1 LNKLSQS
8 CKLGADQ
15 EKKRPALNCLGRYEQ
30 QVHLK
35 DDSMNISHRSTLV
48 QSNRK
53 LHRTTSHVYQTLL
66 GYCHNNKVTCFPSIR
81 DIVEMTNLGERC
93 VQKQI
98 RKLELENLV
107 KTTPQTMPSGRKTT
121 NLYTLVG
128 LKEIQESGL
137 VNTRR
142 GEPRFG
148 TEALPLRGSI
158 KNTYGARGGR
168 SGKKKSPKALILCD
182 LEQSDPEDQSQNK
195 AANAPAVVA
204 QTEEVIA
211 PVVVSQTEEVI
222 APVVVSQTEEV
233 IAPAVVAQTEEV
245 IAPAVVSQTE
255 EAIAP
260 VVVAQTETAIA
271 PAVVAKS
278 QNKASV
284 RFEGPLTT
292 RKIVEIYNLYTRQGW
307 IRRCCDSFFTFV
319 ANCSM
324 AKRLRKRNVYG
335 HLTWVYKNKLDRKLI
350 TAKDEELAR
359 KEIKSIH
366 ENGLMPDLMEPQPLL
381 RLDQSPAPQASAP
394 PPPPARTGSRP
405 AMDWPDRNFPETGKE
420 LFLQKYVRGRR
431 VTHVHPKWLEKLNC
445 WIVKCRMVDGKMQ
458 YETHPLTEDGWYEVC
473 SYSEIVRLLN
483 EQGVRISQADFI
495 QGLIDANSVLK

>member
-1 LNKLSQS
+1 MT
-8 CKLGADQ
+8 KLGA
-15 EKKRPALNCLGRYEQ
+15 
-30 QVHLK
+30 
-35 DDSMNISHRSTLV
+35 
-48 QSNRK
+48 
-53 LHRTTSHVYQTLL
+53 
-66 GYCHNNKVTCFPSIR
+66 
-81 DIVEMTNLGERC
+81 RC
-93 VQKQI
+93 VQKQL
-98 RKLELENLV
+98 RKLELENLIQ
-107 KTTPQTMPSGRKTT
+107 TTPQTMPSGRKTS

-137 VNTRR
+137 VNKRR

-148 TEALPLRGSI
+148 SEALPLRGSI
-158 KNTYGARGGR
+158 KNTYGAKGGR
-168 SGKKKSPKALILCD
+168 SNGKKSPKALILCD
-182 LEQSDPEDQSQNK
+182 LEQSNPEDQDQNK
-195 AANAPAVVA
+195 AANAPAVVV

-211 PVVVSQTEEVI
+211 PTVVAQTEEAIAPVVVVQTEEVI
-222 APVVVSQTEEV
+222 APTVVVQTEEAITPAVVARTEEV
-233 IAPAVVAQTEEV
+233 IAPAVVAKT
-245 IAPAVVSQTE
+245 
-255 EAIAP
+255 
-260 VVVAQTETAIA
+260 
-271 PAVVAKS
+271 

-359 KEIKSIH
+359 KELKCIQ

-381 RLDQSPAPQASAP
+381 RLDQSPAPQPP

-405 AMDWPDRNFPETGKE
+405 AMDWPDRNFPETEKE
-420 LFLQKYVRGRR
+420 LFLQKYVSGQR

-445 WIVKCRMVDGKMQ
+445 WIVKRRMVDGKVQ
-458 YETHPLTEDGWYEVC
+458 YETHPLTEDGWYKVC
-473 SYSEIVRLLN
+473 SYSEIMPLLN

-495 QGLIDANSVLK
+495 QGLKTPEIGAT

>member
-1 LNKLSQS
+1 MT
-8 CKLGADQ
+8 KLGA
-15 EKKRPALNCLGRYEQ
+15 
-30 QVHLK
+30 
-35 DDSMNISHRSTLV
+35 
-48 QSNRK
+48 
-53 LHRTTSHVYQTLL
+53 
-66 GYCHNNKVTCFPSIR
+66 
-81 DIVEMTNLGERC
+81 RC
-93 VQKQI
+93 IQKQI
-98 RKLELENLV
+98 RKLELENLIQ
-107 KTTPQTMPSGRKTT
+107 TTPQTMPSGRKTS

-137 VNTRR
+137 VNKRR

-148 TEALPLRGSI
+148 SEALPLRGSI
-158 KNTYGARGGR
+158 KNTYGAKGGR
-168 SGKKKSPKALILCD
+168 SNGKKSPKALILCD
-182 LEQSDPEDQSQNK
+182 LEQSNPENQDQNK

-211 PVVVSQTEEVI
+211 P
-222 APVVVSQTEEV
+222 
-233 IAPAVVAQTEEV
+233 AVVA
-245 IAPAVVSQTE
+245 QTE

-260 VVVAQTETAIA
+260 VVVVQTEEVNAPTVVAQTEEAIAPAVVVQTEEAIAPTVVAQTEEPIASVVVAQTEEAIA
-271 PAVVAKS
+271 PAVVAKT

-359 KEIKSIH
+359 KELKCIQ

-394 PPPPARTGSRP
+394 PAPPARTGSRP
-405 AMDWPDRNFPETGKE
+405 AMDWPDRNFPETEKE

-483 EQGVRISQADFI
+483 EQGERISQADFI
-495 QGLIDANSVLK
+495 QGLIDATSVFT

>member
-1 LNKLSQS
+1 
-8 CKLGADQ
+8 
-15 EKKRPALNCLGRYEQ
+15 
-30 QVHLK
+30 
-35 DDSMNISHRSTLV
+35 
-48 QSNRK
+48 
-53 LHRTTSHVYQTLL
+53 
-66 GYCHNNKVTCFPSIR
+66 
-81 DIVEMTNLGERC
+81 MTKLGERC
-93 VQKQI
+93 VQIQI

-107 KTTPQTMPSGRKTT
+107 KTTPQTMPNGRKTT

-128 LKEIQESGL
+128 LKEIQESGP
-137 VNTRR
+137 VNRRR
-142 GEPRFG
+142 GERRFG
-148 TEALPLRGSI
+148 SEALPLRGSI
-158 KNTYGARGGR
+158 KNTYGAKGGR
-168 SGKKKSPKALILCD
+168 SNEKKSPKALILCD

-195 AANAPAVVA
+195 AANAPAVVV

-211 PVVVSQTEEVI
+211 PVVVVQTEEVI
-222 APVVVSQTEEV
+222 APVVVVQTEEV
-233 IAPAVVAQTEEV
+233 IAPAVVAQTEEP
-245 IAPAVVSQTE
+245 IAPAVVVQTE
-255 EAIAP
+255 EVIAP
-260 VVVAQTETAIA
+260 VVVAKIQ
-271 PAVVAKS
+271 S

-359 KEIKSIH
+359 KELKCIH
-366 ENGLMPDLMEPQPLL
+366 ENGLMPDFMEPQPAL
-381 RLDQSPAPQASAP
+381 RAQSPPPQTPA

-420 LFLQKYVRGRR
+420 LFLQKYVSGQR
-431 VTHVHPKWLEKLNC
+431 VTHVHPKWMEKLSC

-458 YETHPLTEDGWYEVC
+458 YETHPLTEDGWYKVC
-473 SYSEIVRLLN
+473 SYSEIVPLLN

-495 QGLIDANSVLK
+495 QGLKTPEIGAT

>member
-1 LNKLSQS
+1 MT
-8 CKLGADQ
+8 KLGA
-15 EKKRPALNCLGRYEQ
+15 
-30 QVHLK
+30 
-35 DDSMNISHRSTLV
+35 
-48 QSNRK
+48 
-53 LHRTTSHVYQTLL
+53 
-66 GYCHNNKVTCFPSIR
+66 
-81 DIVEMTNLGERC
+81 RC
-93 VQKQI
+93 IQKQI
-98 RKLELENLV
+98 RKLELENLIQ
-107 KTTPQTMPSGRKTT
+107 TTPQTMPSGRKTS

-137 VNTRR
+137 VNKRR

-148 TEALPLRGSI
+148 SEALPLRGSI
-158 KNTYGARGGR
+158 KNTYGAKGGR
-168 SGKKKSPKALILCD
+168 SNGKKSPKALILCD
-182 LEQSDPEDQSQNK
+182 LEQSNPENQDQNK

-211 PVVVSQTEEVI
+211 P
-222 APVVVSQTEEV
+222 
-233 IAPAVVAQTEEV
+233 AVVA
-245 IAPAVVSQTE
+245 QTE

-260 VVVAQTETAIA
+260 VVVVQTEEVIAPTVVAQTEEAIAPAVVVQTEEAIAPTVVAQTEEPIASVVVAQTEEAIA
-271 PAVVAKS
+271 PAVVAKT

-359 KEIKSIH
+359 KELKCIQ

-394 PPPPARTGSRP
+394 PAPPARTGSRP
-405 AMDWPDRNFPETGKE
+405 AMDWPDRNFPETEKE

-483 EQGVRISQADFI
+483 EQGERISQADFI
-495 QGLIDANSVLK
+495 QGLKTPEIGAT

>member
-1 LNKLSQS
+1 
-8 CKLGADQ
+8 
-15 EKKRPALNCLGRYEQ
+15 
-30 QVHLK
+30 
-35 DDSMNISHRSTLV
+35 
-48 QSNRK
+48 
-53 LHRTTSHVYQTLL
+53 
-66 GYCHNNKVTCFPSIR
+66 
-81 DIVEMTNLGERC
+81 MTNLGERC

-195 AANAPAVVA
+195 AANAPAVV
-204 QTEEVIA
+204 
-211 PVVVSQTEEVI
+211 
-222 APVVVSQTEEV
+222 SQTEEV

-245 IAPAVVSQTE
+245 IAPAVVAQTEEVIVPVVVVQTEEAIAPAVVSQTE

-260 VVVAQTETAIA
+260 VVVVQTEEAIA

-445 WIVKCRMVDGKMQ
+445 WIVKRRMVDGKVQ

>member
-1 LNKLSQS
+1 MT
-8 CKLGADQ
+8 KLGA
-15 EKKRPALNCLGRYEQ
+15 
-30 QVHLK
+30 
-35 DDSMNISHRSTLV
+35 
-48 QSNRK
+48 
-53 LHRTTSHVYQTLL
+53 
-66 GYCHNNKVTCFPSIR
+66 
-81 DIVEMTNLGERC
+81 RC
-93 VQKQI
+93 VQKQL
-98 RKLELENLV
+98 RKLELENLIQ
-107 KTTPQTMPSGRKTT
+107 TTPQTMPSGRKTS

-137 VNTRR
+137 VNKRR

-148 TEALPLRGSI
+148 SEALPLRGSI
-158 KNTYGARGGR
+158 KNTYGAKGGR
-168 SGKKKSPKALILCD
+168 SNGKKSPKALILCD
-182 LEQSDPEDQSQNK
+182 LEQSNPEDQDQNK
-195 AANAPAVVA
+195 AANAPAVVV

-211 PVVVSQTEEVI
+211 PTVVAQTEEAIAPVVVVQTEEVI
-222 APVVVSQTEEV
+222 APTVVVQTEEAITPAVVARTEEV
-233 IAPAVVAQTEEV
+233 IAPAVVAKT
-245 IAPAVVSQTE
+245 
-255 EAIAP
+255 
-260 VVVAQTETAIA
+260 
-271 PAVVAKS
+271 

-359 KEIKSIH
+359 KELKCIQ

-381 RLDQSPAPQASAP
+381 RLDQSPAPQP

-405 AMDWPDRNFPETGKE
+405 AMDWPDRNFPETEKE
-420 LFLQKYVRGRR
+420 LFLQKYVSGQR

-445 WIVKCRMVDGKMQ
+445 WIVKRRMVDGKVQ
-458 YETHPLTEDGWYEVC
+458 YETHPLTEDGWYKVC
-473 SYSEIVRLLN
+473 SYSEIMPLLN

-495 QGLIDANSVLK
+495 QGLKTPEIGAT

>member
-1 LNKLSQS
+1 
-8 CKLGADQ
+8 
-15 EKKRPALNCLGRYEQ
+15 
-30 QVHLK
+30 
-35 DDSMNISHRSTLV
+35 MNISHRSTLV
-48 QSNRK
+48 QSNPR

-81 DIVEMTNLGERC
+81 DIVEMTKLGARC
-93 VQKQI
+93 IQKQI
-98 RKLELENLV
+98 RKLELENLIQ
-107 KTTPQTMPSGRKTT
+107 TTPQTMPSGRKTS

-137 VNTRR
+137 VNKRR

-148 TEALPLRGSI
+148 SEALPLRGSI
-158 KNTYGARGGR
+158 KNTYGAKGGR
-168 SGKKKSPKALILCD
+168 SNGKKSPKALILCD
-182 LEQSDPEDQSQNK
+182 LEQSNPENQDQNK

-204 QTEEVIA
+204 KT
-211 PVVVSQTEEVI
+211 
-222 APVVVSQTEEV
+222 
-233 IAPAVVAQTEEV
+233 
-245 IAPAVVSQTE
+245 
-255 EAIAP
+255 
-260 VVVAQTETAIA
+260 
-271 PAVVAKS
+271 

-359 KEIKSIH
+359 KELKCIQ

-394 PPPPARTGSRP
+394 PAPPARTGSRP
-405 AMDWPDRNFPETGKE
+405 AMDWPDRNFPETEKE

-483 EQGVRISQADFI
+483 EQGERISQADFI
-495 QGLIDANSVLK
+495 QGLKTPEIGAT

>member
-1 LNKLSQS
+1 MT
-8 CKLGADQ
+8 KLGA
-15 EKKRPALNCLGRYEQ
+15 
-30 QVHLK
+30 
-35 DDSMNISHRSTLV
+35 
-48 QSNRK
+48 
-53 LHRTTSHVYQTLL
+53 
-66 GYCHNNKVTCFPSIR
+66 
-81 DIVEMTNLGERC
+81 RC
-93 VQKQI
+93 IQKQI
-98 RKLELENLV
+98 RKLELENLIQ
-107 KTTPQTMPSGRKTT
+107 TTPQTMPSGRKTS

-137 VNTRR
+137 VNKRR

-148 TEALPLRGSI
+148 SEALPLRGSI
-158 KNTYGARGGR
+158 KNTYGAKGGR
-168 SGKKKSPKALILCD
+168 SNGKKSPKALILCD
-182 LEQSDPEDQSQNK
+182 LEQSNPENQDQNK

-211 PVVVSQTEEVI
+211 P
-222 APVVVSQTEEV
+222 
-233 IAPAVVAQTEEV
+233 AVVA
-245 IAPAVVSQTE
+245 QTE

-260 VVVAQTETAIA
+260 VVVVQTEEVIAPTVVAQTEEAIAPAVVVQTEEAIAPTVVAQTEEPIASVVVAQTEEAIA
-271 PAVVAKS
+271 PAVVAKT

-359 KEIKSIH
+359 KELKCIQ

-394 PPPPARTGSRP
+394 PAPPARTGSRP
-405 AMDWPDRNFPETGKE
+405 AMDWPDRNFPETEKE

-483 EQGVRISQADFI
+483 EQGERISQADFI
-495 QGLIDANSVLK
+495 QGLIDATSVFT

>member
-1 LNKLSQS
+1 
-8 CKLGADQ
+8 
-15 EKKRPALNCLGRYEQ
+15 
-30 QVHLK
+30 
-35 DDSMNISHRSTLV
+35 
-48 QSNRK
+48 
-53 LHRTTSHVYQTLL
+53 
-66 GYCHNNKVTCFPSIR
+66 
-81 DIVEMTNLGERC
+81 MTNLGERC

-195 AANAPAVVA
+195 AANAPAVV
-204 QTEEVIA
+204 V
-211 PVVVSQTEEVI
+211 
-222 APVVVSQTEEV
+222 
-233 IAPAVVAQTEEV
+233 
-245 IAPAVVSQTE
+245 QTE

-260 VVVAQTETAIA
+260 VVVAQTEEPIASVVVAQTEEAIA

>member
-1 LNKLSQS
+1 MSSIPIRTCLINSDLKSTT
-8 CKLGADQ
+8 KAILGA
-15 EKKRPALNCLGRYEQ
+15 
-30 QVHLK
+30 
-35 DDSMNISHRSTLV
+35 
-48 QSNRK
+48 
-53 LHRTTSHVYQTLL
+53 LL
-66 GYCHNNKVTCFPSIR
+66 SYCHNNKDCCWPSVR
-81 DIVEMTNLGERC
+81 DISQVWGYAESTIRKHIRILEKLKFIETTKGNKSRKSNNYKFLKLNS
-93 VQKQI
+93 VQKDPNAT
-98 RKLELENLV
+98 RRESSKPEGL
-107 KTTPQTMPSGRKTT
+107 
-121 NLYTLVG
+121 
-128 LKEIQESGL
+128 LKEH
-137 VNTRR
+137 
-142 GEPRFG
+142 
-148 TEALPLRGSI
+148 
-158 KNTYGARGGR
+158 NTYGATGGR
-168 SGKKKSPKALILCD
+168 FDKKNPHKPLILCD
-182 LEQSDPEDQSQNK
+182 LDQSNPEDQSQNK
-195 AANAPAVVA
+195 AA
-204 QTEEVIA
+204 IA
-211 PVVVSQTEEVI
+211 PVVVVQTEE
-222 APVVVSQTEEV
+222 A
-233 IAPAVVAQTEEV
+233 IAPAVVAQTEEP
-245 IAPAVVSQTE
+245 IAPVVVAQTE
-255 EAIAP
+255 EPIAP

-359 KEIKSIH
+359 KEIKCIQN
-366 ENGLMPDLMEPQPLL
+366 NGLMPDLMEPQPLL

-405 AMDWPDRNFPETGKE
+405 AMDWPDRNFPETEKE

-431 VTHVHPKWLEKLNC
+431 VTHVHPKWMDKLNC

-473 SYSEIVRLLN
+473 PYSEIVRLLN

-495 QGLIDANSVLK
+495 QGLIDANSVLP

>member
-1 LNKLSQS
+1 MLLS
-8 CKLGADQ
+8 
-15 EKKRPALNCLGRYEQ
+15 
-30 QVHLK
+30 
-35 DDSMNISHRSTLV
+35 
-48 QSNRK
+48 
-53 LHRTTSHVYQTLL
+53 
-66 GYCHNNKVTCFPSIR
+66 YCHNEKVTCFPSIR
-81 DIVEMTNLGERC
+81 DIAELTKLGERC
-93 VQKQI
+93 VQKQL
-98 RKLELENLV
+98 RKLELEKLV
-107 KTTPQTMPSGRKTT
+107 KTIPQTMPSGRKTS

-137 VNTRR
+137 VNRRR

-148 TEALPLRGSI
+148 SEALPLRGSI
-158 KNTYGARGGR
+158 KNTYGAKGGR
-168 SGKKKSPKALILCD
+168 SNGKKSPKALGICN
-182 LEQSDPEDQSQNK
+182 LEQSNPENQSPEEE
-195 AANAPAVVA
+195 AIAPTVVA

-211 PVVVSQTEEVI
+211 PTVVAQTEEVI
-222 APVVVSQTEEV
+222 APTVVAQTEEV
-233 IAPAVVAQTEEV
+233 IAPTVVAQTEEPIAPAVVAQTEEV
-245 IAPAVVSQTE
+245 
-255 EAIAP
+255 
-260 VVVAQTETAIA
+260 IA

-359 KEIKSIH
+359 KELKCIQ

-381 RLDQSPAPQASAP
+381 RLDQSPAPLPPAP
-394 PPPPARTGSRP
+394 PPLPARTGSRP
-405 AMDWPDRNFPETGKE
+405 AMDWPDRNLPETGKE
-420 LFLQKYVRGRR
+420 LFLQKYVSGQR
-431 VTHVHPKWLEKLNC
+431 VTHVHPKWLEKLSC
-445 WIVKCRMVDGKMQ
+445 WIVRGRMVDGKMQ
-458 YETHPLTEDGWYEVC
+458 YETHPLTEDGWYKVDLH
-473 SYSEIVRLLN
+473 SEIVPLLN

-495 QGLIDANSVLK
+495 QGLIGATSLST

>member
-1 LNKLSQS
+1 
-8 CKLGADQ
+8 
-15 EKKRPALNCLGRYEQ
+15 
-30 QVHLK
+30 
-35 DDSMNISHRSTLV
+35 
-48 QSNRK
+48 
-53 LHRTTSHVYQTLL
+53 
-66 GYCHNNKVTCFPSIR
+66 
-81 DIVEMTNLGERC
+81 MTNLGERC

-195 AANAPAVVA
+195 AANAPAVV
-204 QTEEVIA
+204 
-211 PVVVSQTEEVI
+211 
-222 APVVVSQTEEV
+222 SQTEEV

-245 IAPAVVSQTE
+245 IAPAVVAQTEEVIVPVVVVQTE

-260 VVVAQTETAIA
+260 VVVVQTEEAIA

-381 RLDQSPAPQASAP
+381 RLDQSPPAPQASAP

-405 AMDWPDRNFPETGKE
+405 AMDWPDRNFPETEKE
-420 LFLQKYVRGRR
+420 LFLQKYVSGRR
-431 VTHVHPKWLEKLNC
+431 VTHVHPKWLEKLSC
-445 WIVKCRMVDGKMQ
+445 WIVRRRMVDGKRQ
-458 YETHPLTEDGWYEVC
+458 YETHPLTEDGWYKVC
-473 SYSEIVRLLN
+473 SYSEIMPLLN

-495 QGLIDANSVLK
+495 QGLKTPEIGAT

>member
-1 LNKLSQS
+1 MT
-8 CKLGADQ
+8 KLGA
-15 EKKRPALNCLGRYEQ
+15 
-30 QVHLK
+30 
-35 DDSMNISHRSTLV
+35 
-48 QSNRK
+48 
-53 LHRTTSHVYQTLL
+53 
-66 GYCHNNKVTCFPSIR
+66 
-81 DIVEMTNLGERC
+81 RC
-93 VQKQI
+93 IQKQI
-98 RKLELENLV
+98 RKLELENLIQ
-107 KTTPQTMPSGRKTT
+107 TTPQTMPSGRKTS

-137 VNTRR
+137 VNKRR

-148 TEALPLRGSI
+148 SEALPLRGSI
-158 KNTYGARGGR
+158 KNTYGAKGGR
-168 SGKKKSPKALILCD
+168 SNGKKSPKALILCD
-182 LEQSDPEDQSQNK
+182 LEKSNPEDQSQNK

-204 QTEEVIA
+204 QTEEAIA
-211 PVVVSQTEEVI
+211 PVVVVQTEEVI
-222 APVVVSQTEEV
+222 APTVVVQTEEAITPAVVARTEEV
-233 IAPAVVAQTEEV
+233 IAPAVVAKT
-245 IAPAVVSQTE
+245 
-255 EAIAP
+255 
-260 VVVAQTETAIA
+260 
-271 PAVVAKS
+271 

-359 KEIKSIH
+359 KELKCIQ

-381 RLDQSPAPQASAP
+381 RLDQSPAPQPPAPP

-405 AMDWPDRNFPETGKE
+405 AMDWPDRNFPETEKE
-420 LFLQKYVRGRR
+420 LFLQKYVSGQR

-445 WIVKCRMVDGKMQ
+445 WIVRRRMVDGKRQ
-458 YETHPLTEDGWYEVC
+458 YETHPLTEDGWYKVC
-473 SYSEIVRLLN
+473 SYSEIVPLLN

-495 QGLIDANSVLK
+495 QGLKTPEIGAT

>member
-1 LNKLSQS
+1 
-8 CKLGADQ
+8 
-15 EKKRPALNCLGRYEQ
+15 
-30 QVHLK
+30 
-35 DDSMNISHRSTLV
+35 
-48 QSNRK
+48 
-53 LHRTTSHVYQTLL
+53 
-66 GYCHNNKVTCFPSIR
+66 
-81 DIVEMTNLGERC
+81 
-93 VQKQI
+93 
-98 RKLELENLV
+98 
-107 KTTPQTMPSGRKTT
+107 MPNGRKTT

-137 VNTRR
+137 VNRRR
-142 GEPRFG
+142 GERRFG
-148 TEALPLRGSI
+148 SEALPLRGSI
-158 KNTYGARGGR
+158 KNTYGAKGGR
-168 SGKKKSPKALILCD
+168 SNGKKSPKALILCD

-204 QTEEVIA
+204 QTEEAITSAVVAQTEEAITPA
-211 PVVVSQTEEVI
+211 VVVQTEEVI
-222 APVVVSQTEEV
+222 APVVVAQTEEAIAPVVVVQTEEV
-233 IAPAVVAQTEEV
+233 IAPAVVVQTEEV
-245 IAPAVVSQTE
+245 IAPVVVVQTE

-260 VVVAQTETAIA
+260 VVVAKIQS
-271 PAVVAKS
+271 P
-278 QNKASV
+278 NKASV

-359 KEIKSIH
+359 KELKCIQ

-381 RLDQSPAPQASAP
+381 RLDQSPALQPPA

-405 AMDWPDRNFPETGKE
+405 AMDWPDRNFPETEKE
-420 LFLQKYVRGRR
+420 LFLQKYVSGRR
-431 VTHVHPKWLEKLNC
+431 VTHVHPKWLEKLSC

-473 SYSEIVRLLN
+473 SYSEIVPLLN

-495 QGLIDANSVLK
+495 QGLKTPEIGAT